1 MVVHECTLGL
11 RTEIACLLSLLMAA
25 DEPPLC
31 SCHVPDRATSVPFL

>member
-11 RTEIACLLSLLMAA
+11 RTEIACLLSPLMAA

-31 SCHVPDRATSVPFL
+31 FCHALDLVTSVPFL